1 MKKSIIVGTK
11 TIKYSIKTS
20 RVPRFTNQNQRR
32 NFTSRFKR
40 KVKNGIDELSR
51 LEEEPQEQEQ
61 LQVPDTITNHINQTT
76 VFHIFRDILA
86 PVPHKPLIVR
96 SKRKIDIGAKYIL
109 EFNDE
114 VQYILTHSIN

>member
-1 MKKSIIVGTK
+1 MKKSIIIGTK

-20 RVPRFTNQNQRR
+20 RLPRFTNQNQRR

-51 LEEEPQEQEQ
+51 LEEEQEEP
-61 LQVPDTITNHINQTT
+61 LQVPDTITNYINQIT